1 MTIIELNIAGLQLT
15 RCTPDN
21 EDRKR
26 SWRRAW
32 WRTPNRVRPVSDQ
45 AA

>member
-15 RCTPDN
+15 RSTPDYQ
-21 EDRKR
+21 DRKR
-26 SWRRAW
+26 PWCRAW
-32 WRTPNRVRPVSDQ
+32 WRTANRVRPVSDQ